1 MSVRVP
7 STAASKEQ
15 ISFGEVSLASGSVR
29 QRISFGAHLTCA
41 SRHRMYN
48 LVQNF
53 YLTCSLRDLREHI
66 QKFVLQYPFRGSVR
80 KHQAWKNLTFLFLK
94 ETLLK
99 ENLQLAEEQIG
110 SQSQQRLHQSSS
122 HLR

>member
-1 MSVRVP
+1 
-7 STAASKEQ
+7 
-15 ISFGEVSLASGSVR
+15 
-29 QRISFGAHLTCA
+29 
-41 SRHRMYN
+41 MYI
-48 LVQNF
+48 LVQIL

-110 SQSQQRLHQSSS
+110 TQFQFNLH
-122 HLR
+122 LIYDNII

>member
-1 MSVRVP
+1 MKP
-7 STAASKEQ
+7 SPVKWRIIQCTRKNDHQ
-15 ISFGEVSLASGSVR
+15 LLSFKHCLHVAV
-29 QRISFGAHLTCA
+29 A
-41 SRHRMYN
+41 
-48 LVQNF
+48 
-53 YLTCSLRDLREHI
+53 
-66 QKFVLQYPFRGSVR
+66 VR

-110 SQSQQRLHQSSS
+110 TQSQQQLHQSSS

>member
-1 MSVRVP
+1 MAELLLDLLNIR
-7 STAASKEQ
+7 
-15 ISFGEVSLASGSVR
+15 L
-29 QRISFGAHLTCA
+29 LTGDQLIA
-41 SRHRMYN
+41 N
-48 LVQNF
+48 
-53 YLTCSLRDLREHI
+53 
-66 QKFVLQYPFRGSVR
+66 VR

-94 ETLLK
+94 ETLRK